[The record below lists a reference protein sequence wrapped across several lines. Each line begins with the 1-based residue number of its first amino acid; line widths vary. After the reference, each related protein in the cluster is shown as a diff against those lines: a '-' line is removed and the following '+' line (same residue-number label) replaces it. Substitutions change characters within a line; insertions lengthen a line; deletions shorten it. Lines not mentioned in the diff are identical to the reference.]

1 MYIVE
6 HICTICLNMHICI
19 LYIHNMHMYIE
30 IDDIEIDL
38 EIWLLVLL
46 RRKQE
51 KNIAT
56 SVCQI

>member
-1 MYIVE
+1 
-6 HICTICLNMHICI
+6 
-19 LYIHNMHMYIE
+19 MYIE